1 MGKLAIAKERYGPR
15 QVPIE
20 AKVKLNI
27 LQTENE
33 ELKTEVRKFR
43 YGVNNQFDFDEEEF
57 FDEAYNTTE
66 DDSESNLE
74 NVALP
79 SEPQPNFVTLS
90 RVQNKPILPPVI
102 AMGGRLRE
110 AIEEDTKE
118 EVNDYDE
125 DEDDDEGF
133 VEDYFEENED
143 VEPLIDLE
151 DIIEDEEAIT
161 DEDPNAEI
169 PDYFQSFTENVD
181 MKKVAGDFGKI
192 F

>member
-1 MGKLAIAKERYGPR
+1 MKSL
-15 QVPIE
+15 VFF
-20 AKVKLNI
+20 NI
-27 LQTENE
+27 YFIN
-33 ELKTEVRKFR
+33 R

-74 NVALP
+74 NVVIP

-90 RVQNKPILPPVI
+90 RVQNKPILPSVIAMGGRHREAIEENTMEELNEPNFVTLSRAQNKPILPPVI

-133 VEDYFEENED
+133 VEGTIL
-143 VEPLIDLE
+143 EPIV
-151 DIIEDEEAIT
+151 
-161 DEDPNAEI
+161 
-169 PDYFQSFTENVD
+169 FQKRQV
-181 MKKVAGDFGKI
+181 
-192 F
+192 

>member
-1 MGKLAIAKERYGPR
+1 M
-15 QVPIE
+15 VF
-20 AKVKLNI
+20 NI
-27 LQTENE
+27 YFIN
-33 ELKTEVRKFR
+33 R

-74 NVALP
+74 NVAIP
-79 SEPQPNFVTLS
+79 SEPQPNFVTLSRVQNKPILPSVIAMGGRHREAIEENTMEELNEPNFVTLS

-118 EVNDYDE
+118 ELNDYDE

-133 VEDYFEENED
+133 VEGTIL
-143 VEPLIDLE
+143 EPIV
-151 DIIEDEEAIT
+151 
-161 DEDPNAEI
+161 
-169 PDYFQSFTENVD
+169 FQKRQVLPKLTNY
-181 MKKVAGDFGKI
+181 
-192 F
+192 

>member
-1 MGKLAIAKERYGPR
+1 MKSFLFWYIF
-15 QVPIE
+15 I
-20 AKVKLNI
+20 N
-27 LQTENE
+27 
-33 ELKTEVRKFR
+33 R

-74 NVALP
+74 NVAIP
-79 SEPQPNFVTLS
+79 SEPHPNFVTLS

-118 EVNDYDE
+118 ELDDYDE

-133 VEDYFEENED
+133 VEGTIL
-143 VEPLIDLE
+143 EPIV
-151 DIIEDEEAIT
+151 
-161 DEDPNAEI
+161 
-169 PDYFQSFTENVD
+169 FQKRQVWPKLTNY
-181 MKKVAGDFGKI
+181 
-192 F
+192 

>member
-1 MGKLAIAKERYGPR
+1 MIFNRHIYF
-15 QVPIE
+15 I
-20 AKVKLNI
+20 N
-27 LQTENE
+27 
-33 ELKTEVRKFR
+33 R

-74 NVALP
+74 NIAIP
-79 SEPQPNFVTLS
+79 AEPQPNFVTLS

-118 EVNDYDE
+118 ELDDYDE

-133 VEDYFEENED
+133 VEGKEFTR
-143 VEPLIDLE
+143 IQ
-151 DIIEDEEAIT
+151 
-161 DEDPNAEI
+161 EI
-169 PDYFQSFTENVD
+169 NFTILQIAVN
-181 MKKVAGDFGKI
+181 I
-192 F
+192 